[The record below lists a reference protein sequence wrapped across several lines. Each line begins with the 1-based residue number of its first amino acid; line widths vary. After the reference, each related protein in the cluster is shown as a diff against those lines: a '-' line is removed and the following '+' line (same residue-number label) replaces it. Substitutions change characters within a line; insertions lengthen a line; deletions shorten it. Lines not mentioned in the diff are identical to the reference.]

1 MRAIGIHDQVLGEE
15 PLETL
20 PHRLHADPE
29 PSREGFGLRL
39 TEALQLEQNGVDRR
53 LHAASLRN
61 IARLCLLNIGP
72 PCQRQTF
79 EAESGSWHHAGG
91 LGDPNTAMGRYR
103 KAVADLTIPERATS
117 RASPR
122 NTPPV
127 VAARRPVPAVA
138 PNAAMAAFAGPIDAM
153 GRAAGTWQ
161 LRRCINRW
169 SAAMPQPNDLSRS
182 LVVLDHNSTIIAVV

>member
-72 PCQRQTF
+72 LSTANFRS
-79 EAESGSWHHAGG
+79 ESGYWHHRWPAS
-91 LGDPNTAMGRYR
+91 
-103 KAVADLTIPERATS
+103 ATL
-117 RASPR
+117 SPR
-122 NTPPV
+122 W
-127 VAARRPVPAVA
+127 AATGRSS
-138 PNAAMAAFAGPIDAM
+138 PI
-153 GRAAGTWQ
+153 
-161 LRRCINRW
+161 
-169 SAAMPQPNDLSRS
+169 
-182 LVVLDHNSTIIAVV
+182 

>member
-72 PCQRQTF
+72 PVNDKLSKRRAV
-79 EAESGSWHHAGG
+79 EDRAGRR
-91 LGDPNTAMGRYR
+91 LTWDAFNRIKERTPLLTPKLHLPYR
-103 KAVADLTIPERATS
+103 ELQALAVL
-117 RASPR
+117 
-122 NTPPV
+122 
-127 VAARRPVPAVA
+127 
-138 PNAAMAAFAGPIDAM
+138 
-153 GRAAGTWQ
+153 
-161 LRRCINRW
+161 
-169 SAAMPQPNDLSRS
+169 
-182 LVVLDHNSTIIAVV
+182 

>member
-61 IARLCLLNIGP
+61 IARLRLLNIAP
-72 PCQRQTF
+72 LSTANFR
-79 EAESGSWHHAGG
+79 SGERLLAPSLAG
-91 LGDPNTAMGRYR
+91 LGDPIAAMGRYR
-103 KAVADLTIPERATS
+103 KAVADLTIPERAAS

-153 GRAAGTWQ
+153 GREAGTWQ

-169 SAAMPQPNDLSRS
+169 SAAMP
-182 LVVLDHNSTIIAVV
+182 

>member
-72 PCQRQTF
+72 PVNGKFSKR
-79 EAESGSWHHAGG
+79 ERLLAPSLAG
-91 LGDPNTAMGRYR
+91 LGDPIAAMGRYR
-103 KAVADLTIPERATS
+103 KVIADLTIPERAAS

-127 VAARRPVPAVA
+127 VAARRLVPAVA

-153 GRAAGTWQ
+153 GRAARTWQ
-161 LRRCINRW
+161 LRRC
-169 SAAMPQPNDLSRS
+169 M
-182 LVVLDHNSTIIAVV
+182 